1 MELLANSVV
10 AAAMM
15 LWWITLAGHWQ
26 QQSIFMLNLQGEMYY
41 IYLFIYYGS
50 DLVLYLKFV
59 LWGKAEKLIMMVD
72 LRSVPKS

>member
-1 MELLANSVV
+1 
-10 AAAMM
+10 
-15 LWWITLAGHWQ
+15 
-26 QQSIFMLNLQGEMYY
+26 MLNLQGEMYY